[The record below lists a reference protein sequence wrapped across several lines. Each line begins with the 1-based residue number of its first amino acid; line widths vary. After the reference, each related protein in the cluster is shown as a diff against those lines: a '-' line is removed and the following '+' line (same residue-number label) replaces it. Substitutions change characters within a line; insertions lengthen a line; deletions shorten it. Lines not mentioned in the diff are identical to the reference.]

1 MASYFFK
8 KIISIRNLKKRPI
21 IFPSRAIAVRTKFAV
36 FVIGWLAVSIVVNSC
51 STKKNTF
58 TRRTYHNLTA
68 HYNAFWN
75 GNESFKEGVRTLDKN
90 VKDNY
95 TSVLPVYKYG
105 SQQDAQSVVPNMDRA
120 IEKSSKVIQR
130 HSMYFKRKEYVR
142 WIDDSYLLIGKAYLY
157 KKEFPNARRT
167 FEFVTNRFSQE
178 DSRYQAELW
187 LARTYNQNKE
197 FEKSVTILD
206 NLNSSLK
213 KGEAPASLEK
223 DFVKVYANHYIL
235 QQKYDKAIKYL
246 QRAIELNRNKK
257 DRNRLRFILAQIYQE
272 LGEMNE
278 AAKLYN
284 LVIRKNPS
292 YEMSF
297 NAKINLAKTYSA
309 KSSNRSAIVKKLN
322 KMLRDSKNEEYYD
335 QVYYALAEIYL
346 KDGQIDKGMEYLTLS
361 VASSVEND
369 YQKSVSSLDLAELH
383 FEQPN
388 YPLAQAY
395 YDTAMQFLPEDFPN
409 YKAIRDKT
417 DVLTDLIT
425 NLQSIAMQDSLQRMA
440 TMPDDKRNAILDEL
454 IKKIAEQ
461 EAREREEET
470 ERRQTLSMLEQT
482 SRQENRSM
490 QQTGGWYFSNPQAV
504 SFGFTEFQKKWGR
517 RKLEDLWRLSN
528 KQIVA
533 EFEEE
538 VEMAQADS
546 LGADSTAVAVVTD
559 PKSREFYLQDLPMTE
574 EKMAASNAL
583 IEEAYFNIGYIY
595 KDGLKDNAKSIEAF
609 ETLLSKFPEHEHKL
623 QIYYQLYKNNED
635 LPNAERAEYYR
646 QLIVR
651 DFPESDY
658 AKIII
663 DPNYNLVLQAQRNAA
678 STLYQNTYS
687 AYMNNQFYLVINNYN
702 EAVEKYQESDLL
714 SKFEFLKAMSLGQV
728 QNLDTLASSLQYLVT
743 TYPESEVKP
752 LAQDILN
759 RLRPDETGK
768 MVLQETTIARDSTG
782 KPVEETEAFSS
793 LYTNNPQSV
802 HFFMALVD
810 GSRTNINA
818 LKIRLSDFNTKYF
831 ITQQLKINSIVFM
844 NDIQMITVGNFE
856 SAERALNYYRAVL
869 DSDYV
874 NTQFQD
880 AEKSIFTISVDNYP
894 IFYREKNIEDYY
906 KFFNRTY
913 LNKTT
918 GE

>member
-1 MASYFFK
+1 MVLSVGL
-8 KIISIRNLKKRPI
+8 S
-21 IFPSRAIAVRTKFAV
+21 
-36 FVIGWLAVSIVVNSC
+36 GC

-68 HYNAFWN
+68 HYNAYWN
-75 GNESFKEGVRTLDKN
+75 GNESFKEGVRSLDKN

-105 SQQDAQSVVPNMDRA
+105 TQQDAQSVIPNMDRA

-157 KKEFPNARRT
+157 KKEFPNAKRT

-206 NLNSSLK
+206 NLNISLK
-213 KGEAPASLEK
+213 KDEAPASLEK
-223 DFVKVYANHYIL
+223 EFVKVYANHYIL
-235 QQKYDKAIKYL
+235 QQQYGKSIKYL
-246 QRAIELNRNKK
+246 QRAIELNRKKK
-257 DRNRLRFILAQIYQE
+257 DLNRLRFILAQIYQE
-272 LGEMNE
+272 LGEMDD
-278 AAKLYN
+278 AARLYN
-284 LVIRKNPS
+284 LVIRKNPT

-297 NAKINLAKTYSA
+297 NAKINLAKTYNI

-322 KMLRDSKNEEYYD
+322 KMLRDSKNKEYYD
-335 QVYYALAEIYL
+335 QVYYVLAEIFL
-346 KDGQIDKGMEYLTLS
+346 KDGQIEKGIEYLTLS

-369 YQKSVSSLDLAELH
+369 FQKSVSSLDLAELH
-383 FEQPN
+383 FKQPE
-388 YPLAQAY
+388 YTLAGAY
-395 YDTAMQFLPEDFPN
+395 YDTAMQFLPEEFPN
-409 YKAIRDKT
+409 YKAIRAKT
-417 DVLTDLIT
+417 ATLTELID
-425 NLQSIAMQDSLQRMA
+425 NLQNIALQDSLQRMA
-440 TMPDDKRNAILDEL
+440 LMPEDQRNAILDVL
-454 IKKIAEQ
+454 IKKIAEE
-461 EAREREEET
+461 EAREREEES
-470 ERRQTLSMLEQT
+470 ERRQTLSMMEQA
-482 SRQENRSM
+482 SRQEGRSM
-490 QQTGGWYFSNPQAV
+490 QQSGSWYFSNPQAV

-528 KQIVA
+528 KQIVTDFDDDP
-533 EFEEE
+533 EI
-538 VEMAQADS
+538 AQADS
-546 LGADSTAVAVVTD
+546 LGADSTAVALVTD
-559 PKSREFYLQDLPMTE
+559 PKKREFYLQDLPMTE
-574 EKMAASNAL
+574 EKMEASNAL

-595 KDGLKDNAKSIEAF
+595 KDGLKDDAKSIEAF
-609 ETLLSKFPEHEHKL
+609 EILLTKFPEHEHKL
-623 QIYYQLYKNNED
+623 QVYYQLYKNNED
-635 LPNAERAEYYR
+635 LPDAERAEYYR

-678 STLYQNTYS
+678 STLYQNTYN

-714 SKFEFLKAMSLGQV
+714 SKFEFLKAMSLGNV
-728 QNLDTLASSLQYLVT
+728 QNLDTLASSLEYLVA
-743 TYPESEVKP
+743 TYPESDVKP
-752 LAQDILN
+752 LAMDILN
-759 RLRPDETGK
+759 RLRPDEDGN
-768 MVLQETTIARDSTG
+768 MALQETETTVAYDSTG
-782 KPVEETEAFSS
+782 KPMKEPEAVAS
-793 LYTNNPQSV
+793 LYTKNLASV
-802 HFFMALVD
+802 HIFMALVD
-810 GSRTNINA
+810 GGNTNINA
-818 LKIRLSDFNTKYF
+818 LKIRISDFNTKYF

-844 NDIQMITVGNFE
+844 EDIQMITVGNFE
-856 SAERALNYYRAVL
+856 SAEKALNYYRAVQ
-869 DSDYV
+869 DNEYV
-874 NTQFQD
+874 NTQIRD
-880 AEKSIFTISVDNYP
+880 IEKSIFAISVDNYP

-906 KFFNRTY
+906 KFFNLHY